1 MKTKIFVLIAF
12 IYAITGFSQYLPSGY
27 KYVYQEEFNSVGT
40 WPTGNTSVR
49 SLEISG
55 GKYYYQHKKKDKSYT
70 LYTRSITLDHSR
82 DFELITSIQKISG
95 VKDYGICFLFDY
107 LDTDNFQEFSY
118 TANGY
123 YRVASSTGGTWKAKK
138 GWTKNDKIKTGNY
151 ATNVL
156 KVRKTGSRVYFYMNS
171 NLLYDTS
178 YESFKGK
185 KMAIRLWRNQKVAIN
200 YIRASERKSTTTN
213 NNSNTSK
220 TIMFEGFNSNDN
232 NWPTTYSND
241 ADVYVANGN
250 LTINHKNKSG
260 AWGPTIY
267 KYINTTK
274 DFSITARF
282 KKVDGIQN
290 NGYGIIFGQKDQEN
304 RNRFLI
310 TGGGSYLIS
319 KKEIDNQTYLRNWT
333 KSSAI
338 KKGNGQFNTLKVVKS
353 NGTLKYY
360 INSTLVYTNYS
371 PKFYGNRIGFF
382 VNQKQRIDV
391 AYLELKYINQVSNN
405 NNSYTNKDIHD
416 IKESIFF
423 DGYTDNKNN
432 WSVSNNENV
441 ELDISNGDYYF
452 DHRRD
457 NGGWSSTIIK
467 YINTSRDFKIVAD
480 IKKISGIQNNGYGI
494 VFGRKDSQ
502 NQNLF
507 YVNGQGSYSINKI
520 RNGQDNFLKKWTASS
535 AIRTGNGKYNVL
547 KVVKVGS
554 KLEYYINNTKVYTDY
569 SPQFFGD
576 RVGYIVYNRQKV
588 SVAYLSIGYLDK
600 KSNTNNNNNNS
611 YTNNTTGKSILF
623 EGFNNNNNKWNSSDK
638 SEADVFVSGGNLTIN
653 HKRSS
658 GGWAPTIYKYVNSSR
673 DFSIEAQFKKISG
686 VQNNG
691 FGLVF
696 GRKDNDNENKFF
708 ISAGGSYI
716 VNYEENGQR
725 KYLKNWTKS
734 SAIRKGNYSQ
744 NTLKVTKVGNTMKY
758 YINGTLVYTS
768 YTTKYFGNRV
778 GFIVY
783 DLQKIEVAYLS
794 MRYLDNKEDE
804 DTIRNYTYSD
814 SGFHFSDQFNDN
826 SNDWY
831 IVNDNVKTFSVSNG
845 KYYIDHKRDTKGW
858 SANIT
863 KTIDDSR
870 NFEIET
876 KIDKIS
882 GVNNYG
888 YGLMFGKNDTG
899 EFRFYIA
906 STGYFKVVRIVNDEE
921 QLIQKWIKSSYVK
934 TGNGKSNVLKVKK
947 DNDYYKFYINGN
959 FVFQTEFEPFY
970 GNQIGYVVYNKQ
982 KIGVDYLR
990 VKYNTSSN
998 TNNYTNNKVLK
1009 LPLVENFYSNNNGW
1023 YTGDFDNYSTKL
1035 NGGRLT
1041 IDRKKKG
1048 GVFVSRDVDIDTQ
1061 KDFVIETSIST
1072 PLSDA
1077 SGLYGITFGR
1087 KNSSNEYSFLISTSG
1102 SYLYRKFDNDNYTKI
1117 IPFTSNDAIRTGAGS
1132 TNTIKIEKHGNL
1144 IRFYINGQYMNEA
1157 PFQPFFGNKFGYTVY
1172 FKQKIVVDSLNIKY
1186 QTKSSYNDPPVVVI
1200 TEPTVELKRGFKIV
1214 ETKRITVRGKAID
1227 PDGIFEIMVNGVEAN
1242 VSEDGS
1248 FVASVPLKYGKN
1260 DLVVKATDIKEATS
1274 TKTFTIKRKSPE
1286 VDEVIVENKNET
1298 KIDIGFGKYHALIIG
1313 VSEYD
1318 DESVVDLSG
1327 EPTKDAQA
1335 LVNVL
1340 TTMYGFDK
1348 VNVKVLK
1355 NPTRNEITRSF
1366 FDLRKKVS
1374 KNDNLLIF
1382 YAGHGNY
1389 DESSERGYWM
1399 PANVNMEYEENIL
1412 LNTELVSYI
1421 KSINSKHTLLIADA
1435 CFSGSIFNSRSY
1447 TKEEKS
1453 AQRKYS
1459 LTSRKAITS
1468 GTLKTVPNKSVF
1480 IQYLLKKL
1488 KENQSKY
1495 LPTSKLFSM
1504 IEEPV
1509 LNNSENIPQ
1518 RGVIHGTGDEGGD
1531 FIFIKQ

>member
-1 MKTKIFVLIAF
+1 MKTKIFVLITF

-27 KYVYQEEFNSVGT
+27 KYVYQEEFNAGNNWT
-40 WPTGNTSVR
+40 TGNNKTR
-49 SLEISG
+49 SLSTRN
-55 GKYYYQHKKKDKSYT
+55 GKYYFNHKRNSDNWYVT
-70 LYTRSITLDHSR
+70 TRSIYLDFSK

-95 VKDYGICFLFDY
+95 IQDRGICFQYDY
-107 LDTDNFQEFSY
+107 LDSNNYREFAF
-118 TANGY
+118 TGNGY
-123 YRVASSTGGTWKAKK
+123 FRVAESKNSTYKNLKA
-138 GWTKNDKIKTGNY
+138 WTKNSSVKSGNY
-151 ATNVL
+151 ATNIL
-156 KVRKTGSRVYFYMNS
+156 KVRKTGNKIYFYMNGNQVYS
-171 NLLYDTS
+171 MTH
-178 YESFKGK
+178 ERFMGK
-185 KMAIRLWRNQKVAIN
+185 KMAIRIYRKQQIAVD
-200 YIRASERKSTTTN
+200 YIRASQRSSST
-213 NNSNTSK
+213 
-220 TIMFEGFNSNDN
+220 
-232 NWPTTYSND
+232 
-241 ADVYVANGN
+241 
-250 LTINHKNKSG
+250 
-260 AWGPTIY
+260 
-267 KYINTTK
+267 
-274 DFSITARF
+274 
-282 KKVDGIQN
+282 
-290 NGYGIIFGQKDQEN
+290 
-304 RNRFLI
+304 
-310 TGGGSYLIS
+310 
-319 KKEIDNQTYLRNWT
+319 
-333 KSSAI
+333 
-338 KKGNGQFNTLKVVKS
+338 
-353 NGTLKYY
+353 
-360 INSTLVYTNYS
+360 
-371 PKFYGNRIGFF
+371 
-382 VNQKQRIDV
+382 
-391 AYLELKYINQVSNN
+391 N
-405 NNSYTNKDIHD
+405 NNSYTNKDNHQT
-416 IKESIFF
+416 KETILF

-441 ELDISNGDYYF
+441 ELDIRNGDYYF

-535 AIRTGNGKYNVL
+535 AIRTGNGAYNVL

-569 SPQFFGD
+569 SPKFFGD

-600 KSNTNNNNNNS
+600 GSNINNNTNNNNS

-696 GRKDNDNENKFF
+696 GRKDNDNENRFF

-716 VNYEENGQR
+716 VNYDENGQR

-744 NTLKVTKVGNTMKY
+744 NTLKVTKIGNTMKY

-783 DLQKIEVAYLS
+783 DLQKIEVTYLS
-794 MRYLDNKEDE
+794 MTYLDNKEDE
-804 DTIRNYTYSD
+804 DTIKNYTYSD
-814 SGFHFSDQFNDN
+814 SGFHFSDQFNGN
-826 SNDWY
+826 SNNWY

-863 KTIDDSR
+863 KTIDDNR

-888 YGLMFGKNDTG
+888 YGLMFGKNDKG

-906 STGYFKVVRIVNDEE
+906 SNGYFKVVRIVNDEE

-998 TNNYTNNKVLK
+998 TNNYTNNKILK

-1048 GVFVSRDVDIDTQ
+1048 GIFVSRDVDIDTQ

-1157 PFQPFFGNKFGYTVY
+1157 PFEPFFGNKFGYTVY
-1172 FKQKIVVDSLNIKY
+1172 FKQKIVVDNLNIKY

-1200 TEPTVELKRGFKIV
+1200 TEPMVELKRGFKIV
-1214 ETKRITVRGKAID
+1214 ETKRITVRGKATD

-1242 VSEDGS
+1242 VSENGS

-1260 DLVVKATDIKEATS
+1260 DLVVKASDIKQATS

-1286 VDEVIVENKNET
+1286 VDEVIVENKKES

-1335 LVNVL
+1335 LANVL
-1340 TTMYGFDK
+1340 TSMYGFDK
-1348 VNVKVLK
+1348 SNVKILK
-1355 NPTRNEITRSF
+1355 DPTRSGIMKSF
-1366 FDLRKKVS
+1366 FELRKKVS
-1374 KNDNLLIF
+1374 QNDNLLIF

-1389 DESSERGYWM
+1389 DKSSERGYWM
-1399 PANVNMEYEENIL
+1399 PSDVNMEFEDNIL
-1412 LNTELVSYI
+1412 LNTTLVSQI
-1421 KSINSKHTLLIADA
+1421 KALKTKHTLLIADA
-1435 CFSGSIFNSRSY
+1435 CFSGSIFKSRSY
-1447 TKEEKS
+1447 SKEEKS

>member
-1 MKTKIFVLIAF
+1 MKTKIIVLITF
-12 IYAITGFSQYLPSGY
+12 LYAITGFSQYLPTGY

-40 WPTGNTSVR
+40 WPTGNTSLR
-49 SLEISG
+49 SLDVSG
-55 GKYYYQHKKKDKSYT
+55 GKYYFQHKKKDKGYT
-70 LYTRSITLDHSR
+70 LYTRSINLDHSK

-107 LDTDNFQEFSY
+107 LDTDNFQEFAY

-171 NLLYDTS
+171 NLLYNTS

-213 NNSNTSK
+213 NNSTTSK
-220 TIMFEGFNSNDN
+220 TIMFEDFNNNDN
-232 NWPTTYSND
+232 NWATTFNND

-250 LTINHKNKSG
+250 LTINHKRTSL
-260 AWGPTIY
+260 AWAPTIY

-274 DFSITARF
+274 DFSILARF

-290 NGYGIIFGQKDQEN
+290 NGYGIIFGQKDKSN

-310 TGGGSYLIS
+310 TGTGYYLIS
-319 KKEIDNQTYLRNWT
+319 KKENNNRTYLRNWT
-333 KSSAI
+333 KLSAI

-382 VNQKQRIDV
+382 VNERQRIDV
-391 AYLELKYINQVSNN
+391 AYLELKYINQ
-405 NNSYTNKDIHD
+405 
-416 IKESIFF
+416 
-423 DGYTDNKNN
+423 
-432 WSVSNNENV
+432 
-441 ELDISNGDYYF
+441 
-452 DHRRD
+452 
-457 NGGWSSTIIK
+457 
-467 YINTSRDFKIVAD
+467 
-480 IKKISGIQNNGYGI
+480 
-494 VFGRKDSQ
+494 
-502 NQNLF
+502 
-507 YVNGQGSYSINKI
+507 GS
-520 RNGQDNFLKKWTASS
+520 
-535 AIRTGNGKYNVL
+535 
-547 KVVKVGS
+547 
-554 KLEYYINNTKVYTDY
+554 
-569 SPQFFGD
+569 
-576 RVGYIVYNRQKV
+576 
-588 SVAYLSIGYLDK
+588 
-600 KSNTNNNNNNS
+600 NNNNS

-623 EGFNNNNNKWNSSDK
+623 EGFNNNDNKWTSSSNSS
-638 SEADVFVSGGNLTIN
+638 ADVYVSNGNLTIN
-653 HKRSS
+653 HKRTS
-658 GGWAPTIYKYVNSSR
+658 GGWAPTIYKYLNSSR
-673 DFSIEAQFKKISG
+673 DFRIEAQFKKISG

-708 ISAGGSYI
+708 ITANGSYI
-716 VNYEENGQR
+716 INYAENGQR
-725 KYLKNWTKS
+725 TYLKNWTKS
-734 SAIRKGNYSQ
+734 SAIKTGNYAQ
-744 NTLKVTKVGNTMKY
+744 NTLRVDKIGNTYKY
-758 YINGTLVYTS
+758 YINGSLIYTS
-768 YTTKYFGNRV
+768 YSKKYFGNRV

-783 DLQKIEVAYLS
+783 DQQKVEVDYLI
-794 MRYLDNKEDE
+794 MRYLDDKAETDN
-804 DTIRNYTYSD
+804 IRNYTYSD
-814 SGFHFSDQFNDN
+814 SGFHFSDQFNSN
-826 SNDWY
+826 SNNWSTSNGSKEK
-831 IVNDNVKTFSVSNG
+831 VEVSNG
-845 KYYIDHKRDTKGW
+845 KYYIDNKVTSGIFSDNTKYIDANRD
-858 SANIT
+858 
-863 KTIDDSR
+863 
-870 NFEIET
+870 FEIET

-882 GVNNYG
+882 GVTNYG
-888 YGLMFGKNDTG
+888 YGLIFGKGSSG

-906 STGYFKVVRIVNDEE
+906 STGWYKVARVVDDKE
-921 QLIQKWIKSSYVK
+921 QIMQKWIKSSYVK

-947 DNDYYKFYINGN
+947 DNGYYKFYVNGN
-959 FVFQTEFEPFY
+959 YLYQTEHEPFY
-970 GNQIGYVVYNKQ
+970 GDKLGFYVANKQ
-982 KIGVDYLR
+982 KIGVDYIR
-990 VKYNTSSN
+990 VKYNSSSN
-998 TNNYTNNKVLK
+998 NNYTNNKVLK
-1009 LPLVENFYSNNNGW
+1009 LPLQENFYSNNNGW
-1023 YTGDFDNYSTKL
+1023 YTGDFDTYSTKL

-1048 GVFVSRDVDIDTQ
+1048 GIFVSRDVDIDTQ

-1087 KNSSNEYSFLISTSG
+1087 KNSSNEYSFLISTNG
-1102 SYLYRKFDNDNYTKI
+1102 SYLYRKFDNDKYTKI
-1117 IPFTSNDAIRTGAGS
+1117 IPFTSNDAIRTSAGA
-1132 TNTIKIEKHGNL
+1132 TNKIKIEKHGSL

-1172 FKQKIVVDSLNIKY
+1172 FKQKIVVDNLNIKY
-1186 QTKSSYNDPPVVVI
+1186 ETKSSYNDPPVVVI

-1214 ETKRITVRGKAID
+1214 EAKRITVRGKATD
-1227 PDGIFEIMVNGVEAN
+1227 SDGIFEIMVNGVEAN

-1260 DLVVKATDIKEATS
+1260 DLVVKATDIKQATS

-1286 VDEVIVENKNET
+1286 IDEVIVENKKET

-1318 DESVVDLSG
+1318 DDSVVDLSG

-1335 LVNVL
+1335 LADVL
-1340 TTMYGFDK
+1340 TSMYGFDK
-1348 VNVKVLK
+1348 ANVKVLK
-1355 NPTRNEITRSF
+1355 DATRREILRSF
-1366 FDLRKKVS
+1366 IDLRKKVT

-1389 DESSERGYWM
+1389 DKLSERGYWM
-1399 PANVNMEYEENIL
+1399 PSDVDMEYEDNIL
-1412 LNTELVSYI
+1412 LNTRLVSEI

-1435 CFSGSIFNSRSY
+1435 CFSGSIFKSRSY

-1488 KENQSKY
+1488 KQNENKY

>member
-1 MKTKIFVLIAF
+1 MKTKIIVLLIALC
-12 IYAITGFSQYLPSGY
+12 ALNGY
-27 KYVYQEEFNSVGT
+27 GQSSNYVYQEEFSNQ
-40 WPTGNTSVR
+40 GNWTKANNNIRELYVQN
-49 SLEISG
+49 
-55 GKYYYQHKKKDKSYT
+55 GKYYFEHKRKKSFREIT
-70 LYTRSITLDHSR
+70 TRTFYINFSKDFEIETSIT
-82 DFELITSIQKISG
+82 KISG
-95 VKDYGICFLFDY
+95 EQDYGMSFLYDY
-107 LDTDNFQEFSY
+107 SNSDHYSEFGI
-118 TANGY
+118 TATGY
-123 YRVASSTGGTWKAKK
+123 FRVAENNNSTYKTLKSWTQSSFIKK
-138 GWTKNDKIKTGNY
+138 GIY
-151 ATNVL
+151 ATNKL
-156 KVRKTGSRVYFYMNS
+156 RIKKSGNRITFYIN
-171 NLLYDTS
+171 DS
-178 YESFKGK
+178 YVHGMDFKSFRGQ
-185 KMAIRLWRNQKVAIN
+185 KMGFRLWRNQKVGIDYFRVKQN
-200 YIRASERKSTTTN
+200 SSTTN
-213 NNSNTSK
+213 NNSSTSK
-220 TIMFEGFNSNDN
+220 TIMFEGFDN
-232 NWPTTYSND
+232 
-241 ADVYVANGN
+241 
-250 LTINHKNKSG
+250 
-260 AWGPTIY
+260 
-267 KYINTTK
+267 
-274 DFSITARF
+274 
-282 KKVDGIQN
+282 
-290 NGYGIIFGQKDQEN
+290 
-304 RNRFLI
+304 
-310 TGGGSYLIS
+310 
-319 KKEIDNQTYLRNWT
+319 
-333 KSSAI
+333 
-338 KKGNGQFNTLKVVKS
+338 
-353 NGTLKYY
+353 
-360 INSTLVYTNYS
+360 
-371 PKFYGNRIGFF
+371 
-382 VNQKQRIDV
+382 
-391 AYLELKYINQVSNN
+391 
-405 NNSYTNKDIHD
+405 
-416 IKESIFF
+416 
-423 DGYTDNKNN
+423 NKNN
-432 WSVSNNENV
+432 WSLQNDSSAR
-441 ELDISNGDYYF
+441 LDIQGGNYIMS
-452 DHRRD
+452 HRRD
-457 NGGWSSTIIK
+457 NGGWSSTIYK
-467 YINTSRDFKIVAD
+467 YVDNSRNFRITGQFK
-480 IKKISGIQNNGYGI
+480 KLSGIQNNGFGI
-494 VFGRKDSQ
+494 TFGKKDND
-502 NQNLF
+502 NQNHFLISS
-507 YVNGQGSYSINKI
+507 NGQYKI
-520 RNGQDNFLKKWTASS
+520 VKYQNGVRTYLKDWTKSS
-535 AIRTGNGKYNVL
+535 TIRTGNGQYNYL
-547 KVVKVGS
+547 KIQKVGS
-554 KLEYYINNTKVYTDY
+554 AFKFYINSTLVYTSY
-569 SPQFFGD
+569 STNLYGQRYGFTLYD
-576 RVGYIVYNRQKV
+576 RQSIEVGY
-588 SVAYLSIGYLDK
+588 LSMMYEDGSSKNNTI
-600 KSNTNNNNNNS
+600 TNNNNNNS

-623 EGFNNNNNKWNSSDK
+623 EGFNNNNNKWRISDK

-658 GGWAPTIYKYVNSSR
+658 RGWAPTIYKYVNSSR

-696 GRKDNDNENKFF
+696 GRKDNDNDNKFF
-708 ISAGGSYI
+708 IHANGSYI

-768 YTTKYFGNRV
+768 YTAKYFGNRV

-794 MRYLDNKEDE
+794 MRYLDNKQDE

-814 SGFHFSDQFNDN
+814 SGFHFSDQFDGN
-826 SNDWY
+826 SNNWY

-863 KTIDDSR
+863 KTIDDNR

-906 STGYFKVVRIVNDEE
+906 SNGYFKVVRIVNDEE

-947 DNDYYKFYINGN
+947 DNDDYKFYINGN

-970 GNQIGYVVYNKQ
+970 GNEIGYVVYNNQ

-990 VKYNTSSN
+990 VKYNTNSN

-1048 GVFVSRDVDIDTQ
+1048 GIFVSRDVDIDTQ

-1157 PFQPFFGNKFGYTVY
+1157 PFEPFFGNKFGYTVY
-1172 FKQKIVVDSLNIKY
+1172 FKQKIVVDKLNIKY

-1200 TEPTVELKRGFKIV
+1200 TEPMVELKRGFKIV
-1214 ETKRITVRGKAID
+1214 ETKRITVRGKATD

-1242 VSEDGS
+1242 VTENGS
-1248 FVASVPLKYGKN
+1248 FTASVPLKYGDN
-1260 DLVVKATDIKEATS
+1260 TLIVKATDIKQATS
-1274 TKTFTIKRKSPE
+1274 TKSFKIKRKSPKIDDVV
-1286 VDEVIVENKNET
+1286 VDNDFKKEQ
-1298 KIDIGFGKYHALIIG
+1298 KIDIGFGKYYALIIG

-1335 LVNVL
+1335 LADVL
-1340 TTMYGFDK
+1340 TNFYNFDK
-1348 VNVKVLK
+1348 NNVFLLK
-1355 NPTRNEITRSF
+1355 DPTAQEIKRNF
-1366 FDLRKKVS
+1366 VMLRKKVTT
-1374 KNDNLLIF
+1374 NDNVLIF

-1389 DESSERGYWM
+1389 DKTSEYGYWM
-1399 PANVNMEYEENIL
+1399 PSNVNMEYEENII
-1412 LNTELVSYI
+1412 LNSEIVTYLNAI
-1421 KSINSKHTLLIADA
+1421 KSKNTLLIADA
-1435 CFSGSIFNSRSY
+1435 CFGGSILVKKRSY
-1447 TKEEKS
+1447 SEASKAIQIMHDKV
-1453 AQRKYS
+1453 
-1459 LTSRKAITS
+1459 SRTAITS
-1468 GTLKTVPNKSVF
+1468 GTLTTVPNKSIF
-1480 IQYLLKKL
+1480 MKYLLMQL
-1488 KENQSKY
+1488 KDNKNRYMSASQLYNSI
-1495 LPTSKLFSM
+1495 S
-1504 IEEPV
+1504 IPV
-1509 LNNSENIPQ
+1509 LNNSPGKKPPEPMYAPISQ
-1518 RGVIHGTGDEGGD
+1518 TGHMGGD
-1531 FIFIKQ
+1531 FFFIKKN

>member
-1 MKTKIFVLIAF
+1 MKTKIFVLITF

-27 KYVYQEEFNSVGT
+27 KYVYQEEFNAGNNWT
-40 WPTGNTSVR
+40 TGNNKTR
-49 SLEISG
+49 SLSTRN
-55 GKYYYQHKKKDKSYT
+55 GKYYFNHKRNSDNWYVT
-70 LYTRSITLDHSR
+70 TRSIYLDFSK

-95 VKDYGICFLFDY
+95 IQDRGICFQYDY
-107 LDTDNFQEFSY
+107 LDSNNYREFAF
-118 TANGY
+118 TGNGY
-123 YRVASSTGGTWKAKK
+123 FRVAESKNSTYKNLK
-138 GWTKNDKIKTGNY
+138 GWTKNSSVKSGNY
-151 ATNVL
+151 ATNIL
-156 KVRKTGSRVYFYMNS
+156 KVRKTGNNIYFYMNGNQVYS
-171 NLLYDTS
+171 MTH
-178 YESFKGK
+178 ERFMGK
-185 KMAIRLWRNQKVAIN
+185 KMAIRIYRKQQIAVD
-200 YIRASERKSTTTN
+200 YIRASQRSSST
-213 NNSNTSK
+213 
-220 TIMFEGFNSNDN
+220 
-232 NWPTTYSND
+232 
-241 ADVYVANGN
+241 
-250 LTINHKNKSG
+250 
-260 AWGPTIY
+260 
-267 KYINTTK
+267 
-274 DFSITARF
+274 
-282 KKVDGIQN
+282 
-290 NGYGIIFGQKDQEN
+290 
-304 RNRFLI
+304 
-310 TGGGSYLIS
+310 
-319 KKEIDNQTYLRNWT
+319 
-333 KSSAI
+333 
-338 KKGNGQFNTLKVVKS
+338 
-353 NGTLKYY
+353 
-360 INSTLVYTNYS
+360 
-371 PKFYGNRIGFF
+371 
-382 VNQKQRIDV
+382 
-391 AYLELKYINQVSNN
+391 N
-405 NNSYTNKDIHD
+405 NNSYTNKDNHQT
-416 IKESIFF
+416 KETILF

-441 ELDISNGDYYF
+441 ELDIRNGDYYF

-535 AIRTGNGKYNVL
+535 AIRTGNGAYNVL

-569 SPQFFGD
+569 SPKFFGD

-600 KSNTNNNNNNS
+600 GSNINNNTNNNNS

-696 GRKDNDNENKFF
+696 GRKDNDNENRFF

-716 VNYEENGQR
+716 VNYDENGQR

-744 NTLKVTKVGNTMKY
+744 NTLKVTKIGNTMKY
-758 YINGTLVYTS
+758 YINGTLVCTS

-783 DLQKIEVAYLS
+783 DLQKIEVTYLS

-804 DTIRNYTYSD
+804 DTIKNYTYSD
-814 SGFHFSDQFNDN
+814 SGFHFSDQFNGN
-826 SNDWY
+826 SNNWY

-863 KTIDDSR
+863 KTIDDNR

-888 YGLMFGKNDTG
+888 YGLMFGKNDKG

-906 STGYFKVVRIVNDEE
+906 SNGYFKVVRIVNDEE

-998 TNNYTNNKVLK
+998 TNNYTNNKILK

-1048 GVFVSRDVDIDTQ
+1048 GIFVSRDVDIDTQ

-1157 PFQPFFGNKFGYTVY
+1157 PFEPFFGNKFGYTVY
-1172 FKQKIVVDSLNIKY
+1172 FKQKIVVDNLNIKY

-1200 TEPTVELKRGFKIV
+1200 TEPMVELKRGFKIV
-1214 ETKRITVRGKAID
+1214 ETKRITVRGKATD

-1242 VSEDGS
+1242 VSENGS

-1260 DLVVKATDIKEATS
+1260 DLVVKASDIKQATS

-1286 VDEVIVENKNET
+1286 VDEVIVENKKES

-1335 LVNVL
+1335 LANVL
-1340 TTMYGFDK
+1340 TSMYGFDK
-1348 VNVKVLK
+1348 SNVKILK
-1355 NPTRNEITRSF
+1355 DPTRSSIMKSF
-1366 FDLRKKVS
+1366 FELRKKVS
-1374 KNDNLLIF
+1374 QNDNLLIF

-1389 DESSERGYWM
+1389 DKSSERGYWM
-1399 PANVNMEYEENIL
+1399 PSDVNMEFEDNIL
-1412 LNTELVSYI
+1412 LNTTLVSQI
-1421 KSINSKHTLLIADA
+1421 KALKTKHTLLIADA
-1435 CFSGSIFNSRSY
+1435 CFSGSIFKSRSY
-1447 TKEEKS
+1447 SKEEKS

>member
-1 MKTKIFVLIAF
+1 MKTKIFVLITF
-12 IYAITGFSQYLPSGY
+12 IYSITGFSQYLPSGY
-27 KYVYQEEFNSVGT
+27 KYVYQEEFNAGNNWT
-40 WPTGNTSVR
+40 TGNNKTR
-49 SLEISG
+49 SLSTRN
-55 GKYYYQHKKKDKSYT
+55 GKYYFNHKRNSDNWYVT
-70 LYTRSITLDHSR
+70 TRSIYLDFSK

-95 VKDYGICFLFDY
+95 IQDRGICFQYDY
-107 LDTDNFQEFSY
+107 LDSNNYREFAF
-118 TANGY
+118 TGNGY
-123 YRVASSTGGTWKAKK
+123 FRVAESKNSTYKNLKA
-138 GWTKNDKIKTGNY
+138 WTKNSSVKSGNY
-151 ATNVL
+151 ATNIL
-156 KVRKTGSRVYFYMNS
+156 KVRKTGNKIYFYMNGNQVYS
-171 NLLYDTS
+171 MTH
-178 YESFKGK
+178 ERFMGK
-185 KMAIRLWRNQKVAIN
+185 KMAIRIYRKQQIAVD
-200 YIRASERKSTTTN
+200 YIRASQRSSST
-213 NNSNTSK
+213 
-220 TIMFEGFNSNDN
+220 
-232 NWPTTYSND
+232 
-241 ADVYVANGN
+241 
-250 LTINHKNKSG
+250 
-260 AWGPTIY
+260 
-267 KYINTTK
+267 
-274 DFSITARF
+274 
-282 KKVDGIQN
+282 
-290 NGYGIIFGQKDQEN
+290 
-304 RNRFLI
+304 
-310 TGGGSYLIS
+310 
-319 KKEIDNQTYLRNWT
+319 
-333 KSSAI
+333 
-338 KKGNGQFNTLKVVKS
+338 
-353 NGTLKYY
+353 
-360 INSTLVYTNYS
+360 
-371 PKFYGNRIGFF
+371 
-382 VNQKQRIDV
+382 
-391 AYLELKYINQVSNN
+391 N
-405 NNSYTNKDIHD
+405 NNSYTNKDNHQT
-416 IKESIFF
+416 KETILF

-441 ELDISNGDYYF
+441 ELDIRNGDYYF

-535 AIRTGNGKYNVL
+535 AIRTGNGAYNVL

-569 SPQFFGD
+569 SPKFFGD

-600 KSNTNNNNNNS
+600 GSNINNNTNNNNS

-696 GRKDNDNENKFF
+696 GRKDNDNENRFF

-716 VNYEENGQR
+716 VNYDENGQR

-744 NTLKVTKVGNTMKY
+744 NTLKVTKIGNTMKY

-783 DLQKIEVAYLS
+783 DLQKIEVTYLS

-804 DTIRNYTYSD
+804 DTIKNYTYSD
-814 SGFHFSDQFNDN
+814 SGFHFSDQFNGN
-826 SNDWY
+826 SNNWY

-863 KTIDDSR
+863 KTIDDNR

-888 YGLMFGKNDTG
+888 YGLMFGKNDKG

-906 STGYFKVVRIVNDEE
+906 SNGYFKVVRIVNDEE

-998 TNNYTNNKVLK
+998 TNNYTNNKILK

-1048 GVFVSRDVDIDTQ
+1048 GIFVSRDVEIDTQ

-1157 PFQPFFGNKFGYTVY
+1157 PFEPFFGNKFGYTVY
-1172 FKQKIVVDSLNIKY
+1172 FKQKIVVDNLNIKY
-1186 QTKSSYNDPPVVVI
+1186 QTKSSYNDPPIVVI
-1200 TEPTVELKRGFKIV
+1200 TEPMVELKRGFKIV
-1214 ETKRITVRGKAID
+1214 ETKRITVRGKATD

-1242 VSEDGS
+1242 VSENGE

-1260 DLVVKATDIKEATS
+1260 DLIVKASDIKQATS

-1286 VDEVIVENKNET
+1286 VDEVIVENKKES

-1335 LVNVL
+1335 LANVL
-1340 TTMYGFDK
+1340 TSMYGFDQT
-1348 VNVKVLK
+1348 NVKILK
-1355 NPTRNEITRSF
+1355 DPTRSGIMKSF
-1366 FDLRKKVS
+1366 FELRKKVS
-1374 KNDNLLIF
+1374 QNDNLLIF

-1389 DESSERGYWM
+1389 DKSSERGYWM
-1399 PANVNMEYEENIL
+1399 PSDVNMEFEDNIL
-1412 LNTELVSYI
+1412 LNTTLVSQI
-1421 KSINSKHTLLIADA
+1421 KALKTKHTLLIADA
-1435 CFSGSIFNSRSY
+1435 CFSGSIFKSRSY
-1447 TKEEKS
+1447 SKEEKS